1 MTMMLDMFGYERPV
15 RQVEDQSE
23 TDACSLIGA
32 NRLKQQIEDYWAA
45 KGQKVVCWVALC
57 PVRAS
62 RSHSAGVWMVRSH
75 TINGI
80 PQ

>member
-45 KGQKVVCWVALC
+45 KGL
-57 PVRAS
+57 
-62 RSHSAGVWMVRSH
+62 WMVRSH